1 MAIIQKGKPVY
12 LKDKDLVENTIKT
25 IKNLSCKTIA
35 DLNTKLGE
43 LKEEFK
49 REMKN
54 PENALTGSA
63 INNGKSDIYSMI
75 QSILEYYVHKNQNA
89 SSVETFID
97 FIADVFVT
105 EPSDN
110 AVIVSSIHQVKGLEA
125 KTVFIINYNL
135 MPYTSNRKTADDN
148 IQEKNL
154 RYIAV
159 TRAKEILYLCEGE
172 EDEDE
177 KNYRG
182 SQKEIDDMIELVKNN
197 YRYFEDEDG
206 DIYDIDQSNIW
217 S

>member
-206 DIYDIDQSNIW
+206 DIYDTDQSNIW

>member
-1 MAIIQKGKPVY
+1 M
-12 LKDKDLVENTIKT
+12 KDKDLVENTIKT
-25 IKNLSCKTIA
+25 IKNLNCKTIA

-75 QSILEYYVHKNQNA
+75 QSILEYYVHKNQDA
-89 SSVETFID
+89 SSVEKFID

-206 DIYDIDQSNIW
+206 DIYDTDQSNIW

>member
-1 MAIIQKGKPVY
+1 M
-12 LKDKDLVENTIKT
+12 KDKDLVENTIKT
-25 IKNLSCKTIA
+25 IKNLNCKTIA

-75 QSILEYYVHKNQNA
+75 QSILEYYVHKNQDA
-89 SSVETFID
+89 SSVEKFID

-177 KNYRG
+177 KKYRG

-206 DIYDIDQSNIW
+206 DIYDTDQGNIW

>member
-1 MAIIQKGKPVY
+1 M
-12 LKDKDLVENTIKT
+12 VENTIKT
-25 IKNLSCKTIA
+25 IKNLNCKTIA

-97 FIADVFVT
+97 FIAEVFVT

-182 SQKEIDDMIELVKNN
+182 SQKEIDDMIELVRNN

-206 DIYDIDQSNIW
+206 DIYDTDQSNIW

>member
-1 MAIIQKGKPVY
+1 M
-12 LKDKDLVENTIKT
+12 VENTIKT
-25 IKNLSCKTIA
+25 IKNLNCKTIA

-75 QSILEYYVHKNQNA
+75 QSILEYYVHKNQDA
-89 SSVETFID
+89 SSVEKFID

-206 DIYDIDQSNIW
+206 DIYDTDQGNIW